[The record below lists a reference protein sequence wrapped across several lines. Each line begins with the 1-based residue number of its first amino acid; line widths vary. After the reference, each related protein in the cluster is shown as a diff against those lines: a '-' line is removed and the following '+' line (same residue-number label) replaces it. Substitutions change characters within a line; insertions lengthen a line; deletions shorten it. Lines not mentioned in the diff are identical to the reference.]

1 MACPE
6 PRPRSWRRSPAGTRR
21 TKSSAPSPDCLNRT
35 GNPGGDFV
43 WMLRRQGG
51 RLQLS
56 AAARFGLGGR
66 YVADRLEQTTMVEPV
81 DPREGGEFD
90 SLPTAPGPAPS
101 DQLSLEQ
108 AVDRLGEGVVVRVA
122 DAADGG
128 RDAGLGQALG
138 VLDRQA

>member
-1 MACPE
+1 M
-6 PRPRSWRRSPAGTRR
+6 PRPYSADLRRRVVAAALDGGQSRETV
-21 TKSSAPSPDCLNRT
+21 NRT

-81 DPREGGEFD
+81 DPREGGELD
-90 SLPTAPGPAPS
+90 SLHTAPGPAPA